1 MDEKL
6 KSEFINAFLRLKE
19 TRSRFLVN
27 GDVSWG
33 ELAVLKK
40 LEADG
45 NVNGICEMLHITKPA
60 VTHMLNSFEKNGYI
74 TRSIDANDRRRI
86 DIKLTGKGK
95 ELVKTHKKS
104 YDGFLNLIL
113 TRFGESNIRDFVRLF
128 NRFADII
135 AELKEE
141 VQNV

>member
-6 KSEFINAFLRLKE
+6 KNEFINAFLRLKE
-19 TRSRFLVN
+19 TRGKFLAK

-33 ELAVLKK
+33 ELMILKK

-60 VTHMLNSFEKNGYI
+60 VTHMLNSLEKDAYI
-74 TRSIDANDRRRI
+74 TRSIDVNDRRRI
-86 DIKLTGKGK
+86 EIKLTGKGK
-95 ELVKTHKKS
+95 ELIKTHRKS
-104 YDGFLNLIL
+104 YDGSLNMIL
-113 TRFGESNIRDFVRLF
+113 TRFGESNIKDFIRLF
-128 NRFADII
+128 NHFADII
-135 AELKEE
+135 DELKEE